1 MSINLDCSLVF
12 KCPSKIRLEINNMME
27 EADRISL
34 NKSSHDTN
42 SSDTGYS
49 DTISQYTDYS
59 DTISQDTKLKNE
71 ILELEAVLK
80 KKRDQLFLM
89 RLINML
95 DKGLYDTISDVKI
108 EVRNV
113 DFNNPK
119 SAGWNISYKHHTKEY
134 DSLDYLYEND
144 TIQEE
149 ITNNKMEKTTFVSF
163 GKSDRYFIKGG
174 VKYNIYNNSKGE
186 LRIVNA
192 DYDSELDIEEQ
203 CQLIN
208 KYSKNKNIPECL
220 ALQIFLYMSYNKWD
234 DMSMAIHLSIV

>member
-1 MSINLDCSLVF
+1 VNLDYILAF
-12 KCPSKIRLEINNMME
+12 KCPYKIRLGINNIME
-27 EADRISL
+27 AVYMISL
-34 NKSSHDTN
+34 DTKTQ
-42 SSDTGYS
+42 DTMS
-49 DTISQYTDYS
+49 L
-59 DTISQDTKLKNE
+59 DTKLKNE
-71 ILELEAVLK
+71 ILKLESILK

-89 RLINML
+89 RLVNML
-95 DKGLYDTISDVKI
+95 DKGLYDTISEVKI
-108 EVRNV
+108 EVGSV

-119 SAGWNISYKHHTKEY
+119 SARWNISYKHHTKEY
-134 DSLDYLYEND
+134 DPLDYLYEND
-144 TIQEE
+144 TPQEE
-149 ITNNKMEKTTFVSF
+149 IPNNKMEKITFVSF

-208 KYSKNKNIPECL
+208 DYSKNKNIPECL